1 MQGRVRPGN
10 WNEMC
15 FAESPQRIRSARM
28 NSLIKGGTI
37 TADIEKENRQR
48 KKAHAKQACASRL
61 QLRLPLA
68 ELERYARS
76 IIQIDAEHVGES
88 GGKRLAIDSE
98 QPQPV
103 FRKNEAIRSWL
114 GIHGEID

>member
-1 MQGRVRPGN
+1 MGELRTVECKKR
-10 WNEMC
+10 
-15 FAESPQRIRSARM
+15 RM
-28 NSLIKGGTI
+28 PKISM
-37 TADIEKENRQR
+37 
-48 KKAHAKQACASRL
+48 RL
-61 QLRLPLA
+61 AFFYCGLPLA

-76 IIQIDAEHVGES
+76 VIQIDAEHVGES

-114 GIHGEID
+114 GIHGQVD